1 MDHKKF
7 KFTKDHEWLNLQED
21 LAIVGITDYAQSQ
34 LGDIVFVE
42 MPELSSKLT
51 ASESFGAIEAVK
63 TVADL
68 FAPVSGKVIEINEN
82 LDSSPDLVNSDPYN
96 EGWIV
101 KLKID
106 NNDEINQLM
115 NYDEYQEYT
124 LNRIEMID
132 IRRCNRG

>member
-21 LAIVGITDYAQSQ
+21 IATVGITDYAQGQ
-34 LGDIVFVE
+34 LGDIVFIE
-42 MPELSSKLT
+42 MPQVSIKIA

-68 FAPVSGKVIEINEN
+68 YAPVSGEVIEINDN
-82 LDSSPDLVNSDPYN
+82 LDSSPDLVNSDPYF

-106 NNDEINQLM
+106 NNDEINELM
-115 NYDEYQEYT
+115 NYDEYQEFT
-124 LNRIEMID
+124 LDN
-132 IRRCNRG
+132 

>member
-42 MPELSSKLT
+42 MPELSTKLT

-68 FAPVSGKVIEINEN
+68 FAPVSGEVIEINEN

-106 NNDEINQLM
+106 NNDEINELM
-115 NYDEYQEYT
+115 NYDEYQEFT
-124 LNRIEMID
+124 LDN
-132 IRRCNRG
+132 

>member
-7 KFTKDHEWLNLQED
+7 KFTKDHEWLNLQGD

-42 MPELSSKLT
+42 MPELSTNLT

-68 FAPVSGKVIEINEN
+68 FAPVSGEVIEINEN

-106 NNDEINQLM
+106 NSDEINELM
-115 NYDEYQEYT
+115 NYDEYHEYT
-124 LNRIEMID
+124 LR
-132 IRRCNRG
+132 

>member
-7 KFTKDHEWLNLQED
+7 KFTKDHEWLNLQAD
-21 LAIVGITDYAQSQ
+21 IATVGITDYAQGQ
-34 LGDIVFVE
+34 LGDIVFIE
-42 MPELSSKLT
+42 MPQVSTKIA

-68 FAPVSGKVIEINEN
+68 YAPVSGEVIEINDN

-106 NNDEINQLM
+106 NNDEINELM
-115 NYDEYQEYT
+115 NYDEYQEFT
-124 LNRIEMID
+124 LDN
-132 IRRCNRG
+132 

>member
-68 FAPVSGKVIEINEN
+68 FAPVSGKVIEINDN
-82 LDSSPDLVNSDPYN
+82 LDSSPDLVNSDPYS

-115 NYDEYQEYT
+115 NYDEYQEFT
-124 LNRIEMID
+124 LDN
-132 IRRCNRG
+132 

>member
-7 KFTKDHEWLNLQED
+7 KFTKDHEWLNLREGI
-21 LAIVGITDYAQSQ
+21 ATVGITDYAQSQ

-42 MPELSSKLT
+42 MPELSTNLN
-51 ASESFGAIEAVK
+51 ALESFGAIEAVK

-115 NYDEYQEYT
+115 NYDEYQEFT
-124 LNRIEMID
+124 LN
-132 IRRCNRG
+132 N

>member
-7 KFTKDHEWLNLQED
+7 KFTKDHEWLNLQGD

-42 MPELSSKLT
+42 MPELSTNLT

-68 FAPVSGKVIEINEN
+68 FAPVSGEVIEINEN

-106 NNDEINQLM
+106 NNDEINELM
-115 NYDEYQEYT
+115 NYDEYHEFT
-124 LNRIEMID
+124 LDN
-132 IRRCNRG
+132 

>member
-1 MDHKKF
+1 M
-7 KFTKDHEWLNLQED
+7 D

-42 MPELSSKLT
+42 MPELSTNLT

-68 FAPVSGKVIEINEN
+68 FARVSGEVIEINEN

-106 NNDEINQLM
+106 NSDEINELM
-115 NYDEYQEYT
+115 NYDEYKEFT
-124 LNRIEMID
+124 LDN
-132 IRRCNRG
+132 

>member
-7 KFTKDHEWLNLQED
+7 KFTKDHEWLNFQED

-42 MPELSSKLT
+42 MPQVSAKIV

-82 LDSSPDLVNSDPYN
+82 LDTSPDLINSDPYN
-96 EGWIV
+96 KGWIV

-115 NYDEYQEYT
+115 NYDEYQEFT
-124 LNRIEMID
+124 LDN
-132 IRRCNRG
+132 

>member
-7 KFTKDHEWLNLQED
+7 KFTKDHEWLNIQED
-21 LAIVGITDYAQSQ
+21 LSIVGITDYAQSQ
-34 LGDIVFVE
+34 LGDIVFIE
-42 MPELSSKLT
+42 MPQVSTKIA

-68 FAPVSGKVIEINEN
+68 FAPASGEVIEINED
-82 LDSSPDLVNSDPYN
+82 LDSNPDLVNSDPYN

-106 NNDEINQLM
+106 NNDEINELM
-115 NYDEYQEYT
+115 NYDEYQEFI
-124 LNRIEMID
+124 LDN
-132 IRRCNRG
+132 

>member
-68 FAPVSGKVIEINEN
+68 FAPVSGKVIEINDN
-82 LDSSPDLVNSDPYN
+82 LDSSPDLVNSDPYS

-115 NYDEYQEYT
+115 NYDEYHEYT
-124 LNRIEMID
+124 LKED
-132 IRRCNRG
+132 

>member
-21 LAIVGITDYAQSQ
+21 IATVGITDYAQGQ
-34 LGDIVFVE
+34 LGDIVFIE
-42 MPELSSKLT
+42 MPQVSTKIT

-68 FAPVSGKVIEINEN
+68 YAPVSGEVIEINDN
-82 LDSSPDLVNSDPYN
+82 LDSSPDLVNSDPYI

-106 NNDEINQLM
+106 NNDEINELM
-115 NYDEYQEYT
+115 NYDEYQEFT
-124 LNRIEMID
+124 LDN
-132 IRRCNRG
+132 

>member
-1 MDHKKF
+1 MDNKKF
-7 KFTKDHEWLNLQED
+7 KFTKDHEWLNLQKD

-42 MPELSSKLT
+42 MPPVSTKIA

-68 FAPVSGKVIEINEN
+68 YAPVSGEVIEINDN

-106 NNDEINQLM
+106 NNNEINELM

-124 LNRIEMID
+124 LDN
-132 IRRCNRG
+132 

>member
-7 KFTKDHEWLNLQED
+7 KYTKDHEWLNLQED

-34 LGDIVFVE
+34 LGDIVFIE
-42 MPELSSKLT
+42 MPQVSTKIA

-68 FAPVSGKVIEINEN
+68 YAPVSGEVIEINDN

-96 EGWIV
+96 QGWIV

-106 NNDEINQLM
+106 NNDEINELM

-124 LNRIEMID
+124 VDN
-132 IRRCNRG
+132 

>member
-42 MPELSSKLT
+42 MPELSTKLT

-106 NNDEINQLM
+106 NNDEINELM
-115 NYDEYQEYT
+115 NYDEYHEYI
-124 LNRIEMID
+124 LDN
-132 IRRCNRG
+132 

>member
-21 LAIVGITDYAQSQ
+21 IATVGITDYAQDQ
-34 LGDIVFVE
+34 LGDIVFIE
-42 MPELSSKLT
+42 MPQVSTKIA

-68 FAPVSGKVIEINEN
+68 YAPVSGEVIEINDN
-82 LDSSPDLVNSDPYN
+82 LDSSPDLVNSDPYI

-106 NNDEINQLM
+106 NNDEINELM
-115 NYDEYQEYT
+115 NYDEYQEFT
-124 LNRIEMID
+124 LDN
-132 IRRCNRG
+132 

>member
-34 LGDIVFVE
+34 LGDIVFIE
-42 MPELSSKLT
+42 MPQVSTKIA

-106 NNDEINQLM
+106 NSDEINELM
-115 NYDEYQEYT
+115 NYDEYHEYI
-124 LNRIEMID
+124 LN
-132 IRRCNRG
+132 GS

>member
-7 KFTKDHEWLNLQED
+7 KFTKDHEWLNLQAD
-21 LAIVGITDYAQSQ
+21 IATVGITDYAQGQ
-34 LGDIVFVE
+34 LGDIVFIE
-42 MPELSSKLT
+42 MPQVSTKIA

-68 FAPVSGKVIEINEN
+68 YAPVSGEVIEINDK
-82 LDSSPDLVNSDPYN
+82 LDSSPDLVNSDPYI

-106 NNDEINQLM
+106 NNDEINELM
-115 NYDEYQEYT
+115 NYDEYQEFT
-124 LNRIEMID
+124 LDN
-132 IRRCNRG
+132 

>member
-1 MDHKKF
+1 MDYKKF

-21 LAIVGITDYAQSQ
+21 LATVGITDYAQSQ

-42 MPELSSKLT
+42 MPELSVKLT

-82 LDSSPDLVNSDPYN
+82 LDSNPDLVNSDPYTK
-96 EGWIV
+96 GWIV
-101 KLKID
+101 KLKIE
-106 NNDEINQLM
+106 NNDEINELM
-115 NYDEYQEYT
+115 NYDEYQEYS
-124 LNRIEMID
+124 LKD
-132 IRRCNRG
+132 S

>member
-7 KFTKDHEWLNLQED
+7 KFTKDHEWLNLQGD

-82 LDSSPDLVNSDPYN
+82 LDTSPDLINLDPYN
-96 EGWIV
+96 KGWIV

-115 NYDEYQEYT
+115 NYDEYQEFT
-124 LNRIEMID
+124 LDN
-132 IRRCNRG
+132 

>member
-115 NYDEYQEYT
+115 NYDEYQEFI
-124 LNRIEMID
+124 LDN
-132 IRRCNRG
+132 

>member
-1 MDHKKF
+1 MDYKKF

-21 LAIVGITDYAQSQ
+21 LATVGITDYAQSQ

-42 MPELSSKLT
+42 MPELSAKLN

-82 LDSSPDLVNSDPYN
+82 LDSSPDLVNSDPFN
-96 EGWIV
+96 KGWIV

-106 NNDEINQLM
+106 DNDEINELM
-115 NYDEYQEYT
+115 NYDEYQEFT
-124 LNRIEMID
+124 LDN
-132 IRRCNRG
+132 

>member
-7 KFTKDHEWLNLQED
+7 KFTKDHEWLNLQGD

-42 MPELSSKLT
+42 MPELSANLT

-68 FAPVSGKVIEINEN
+68 FAPVSGEVIEINEN

-106 NNDEINQLM
+106 NSDEINELM
-115 NYDEYQEYT
+115 NYDEYHEYI
-124 LNRIEMID
+124 LN
-132 IRRCNRG
+132 GS

>member
-21 LAIVGITDYAQSQ
+21 IATVGITDYAQGQ
-34 LGDIVFVE
+34 LGDIVFIE
-42 MPELSSKLT
+42 MPQVSTKIA

-68 FAPVSGKVIEINEN
+68 YAPVSGEVIEINDN
-82 LDSSPDLVNSDPYN
+82 LDSSPDLVNSDPYI

-106 NNDEINQLM
+106 NNDEINELM
-115 NYDEYQEYT
+115 NHDEYQEFT
-124 LNRIEMID
+124 LDN
-132 IRRCNRG
+132 

>member
-7 KFTKDHEWLNLQED
+7 KFTKDHEWLNLQGD

-42 MPELSSKLT
+42 MPELSTNLT

-106 NNDEINQLM
+106 NSDEINELM
-115 NYDEYQEYT
+115 NYDEYHEYI
-124 LNRIEMID
+124 LN
-132 IRRCNRG
+132 GS

>member
-34 LGDIVFVE
+34 LGDIVFIE
-42 MPELSSKLT
+42 MPQVSTKIA

-68 FAPVSGKVIEINEN
+68 FAPASGEVIEINED
-82 LDSSPDLVNSDPYN
+82 LDSNPDLVNSDPYN

-106 NNDEINQLM
+106 NNDEINELM
-115 NYDEYQEYT
+115 NYDEYQEFI
-124 LNRIEMID
+124 LDN
-132 IRRCNRG
+132 

>member
-21 LAIVGITDYAQSQ
+21 LAIIGITDYAQSQ

-106 NNDEINQLM
+106 NNDKINGLM
-115 NYDEYQEYT
+115 NYDEYHEYI
-124 LNRIEMID
+124 LN
-132 IRRCNRG
+132 GS

>member
-21 LAIVGITDYAQSQ
+21 IATVGITDYAQDQ
-34 LGDIVFVE
+34 LGDIVFIE
-42 MPELSSKLT
+42 MPQVSTKIA

-68 FAPVSGKVIEINEN
+68 YAPVSGEVIEINDN
-82 LDSSPDLVNSDPYN
+82 LDSSPDLVNSDPYI

-106 NNDEINQLM
+106 NNDEINELM
-115 NYDEYQEYT
+115 NYNEYQEFT
-124 LNRIEMID
+124 LDN
-132 IRRCNRG
+132 